1 MLYGDH
7 NTTSSEEPYYTN
19 SMKTITIELT
29 DQAYEIYQA
38 ALDRAQAPM
47 SVDEWL
53 TQELNELPDVFVAE
67 LLPA

>member
-1 MLYGDH
+1 
-7 NTTSSEEPYYTN
+7 
-19 SMKTITIELT
+19 MKTITIELT